1 MLENYRDYSR
11 NFHTLV
17 EVIYGSSLQVLL
29 PADVSVLVSIRCM
42 CPLVGKAQE
51 ISSLCTDATE
61 VPWFMLIR
69 SSGCITLLFQLK
81 RLLNITSVAYRPTD
95 KWHDKRR
102 FWTASKVLEGNGLYK
117 HYLQW
122 LFWRDEKVHE
132 HSRYRRWPGE
142 IRTGLIEKYFG
153 SLLLQEPVVC
163 DMKGWDR
170 GPIDAIRTV
179 TFQSRD
185 GQIFCTVC
193 DYECVPTLPITS
205 EARDV
210 LEQLHLYRKKTYSM
224 TVNGPWNDR
233 GHTHSENWS
242 LI

>member
-1 MLENYRDYSR
+1 VLENYRNYSR
-11 NFHTLV
+11 NFHSLV
-17 EVIYGSSLQVLL
+17 EVIYCSSLQVLL
-29 PADVSVLVSIRCM
+29 PADASVHVSTRCM

-61 VPWFMLIR
+61 VPWCMSIR

-102 FWTASKVLEGNGLYK
+102 SWTASKVLEGNGLYK

-132 HSRYRRWPGE
+132 HRWDWRWPGE

-153 SLLLQEPVVC
+153 SLLLQEPVVYEL
-163 DMKGWDR
+163 KGWDR
-170 GPIDAIRTV
+170 GPIEAIRTV
-179 TFQSRD
+179 TFLSRD
-185 GQIFCTVC
+185 GQIFWTVC
-193 DYECVPTLPITS
+193 DYECLPTLPITS
-205 EARDV
+205 KARDF
-210 LEQLHLYRKKTYSM
+210 LEQRHLHTKKHIQWPWSDREM
-224 TVNGPWNDR
+224 TVGIPTVR
-233 GHTHSENWS
+233 IEA
-242 LI
+242 